1 MKTQLFYFSQRA
13 FALALLA
20 CLASCG
26 GGGGAGSVGGNIPPP
41 INPAP
46 TGAGNLQSAQL
57 ISTISASAI
66 AATVPASIAGS
77 VKPLYAV
84 DAYKLTYTTLDA
96 AGRVVLA
103 SGLVAI
109 PRKTGNLPGPVLSYQ
124 HATIKTDAL
133 APSNHA
139 TADEPAILFASL
151 GYLVSAADYVG
162 YGASKGLPHPYLLA
176 SPTASAVIDF
186 LRVSKQWRQS
196 QAIADNGQLFLTG
209 YSEGAYASMATLRQM
224 TQNRTEPLPVA
235 TFVGAGAYSVTRT
248 LDDLLSEVRA
258 KNPLLGA
265 LISPGLLK
273 HLGANDRANVSN
285 LLLATTLGDQ
295 ADVKFATTFLD
306 NFLNDD
312 AAAIQSQSDVFDWT
326 PQSPIIFFH
335 GRDDATVSLA
345 NTELAFQ
352 AMQRRGANALIERID
367 CPARPASHL
376 GCVPSFLQND
386 IARLGGL
393 ARNL

>member
-1 MKTQLFYFSQRA
+1 MKKQSFYCSQRA

-26 GGGGAGSVGGNIPPP
+26 GGAGSVGGNTPPP
-41 INPAP
+41 INDGPA
-46 TGAGNLQSAQL
+46 GAAHLQSAQFMT
-57 ISTISASAI
+57 TISASAI
-66 AATVPASIAGS
+66 AATISPSIAGS

-96 AGRVVLA
+96 TGHVVQA

-109 PRKTGNLPGPVLSYQ
+109 PRKTGNSPSPVLSYQ
-124 HATIKTDAL
+124 HATIKTDAG

-162 YGASKGLPHPYLLA
+162 YGASKNSSHPYLLA
-176 SPTASAVIDF
+176 APTAAAVLDF
-186 LRVSKQWRQS
+186 LNVSSQWRQS
-196 QAIADNGQLFLTG
+196 RAIADNGQLFLTG
-209 YSEGAYASMATLRQM
+209 YSEGAYASMATLRHM
-224 TQNRTEPLPVA
+224 TQNRTGALPVA
-235 TFVGAGAYSVTRT
+235 TFVGAGPYSVTRA

-258 KNPLLGA
+258 RNPVLGA

-285 LLLATTLGDQ
+285 LLLAATLGDQ
-295 ADVKFATTFLD
+295 ADIRFNTTFLD
-306 NFLNDD
+306 NYLNDD
-312 AAAIQSQSDVFDWT
+312 AQTIQTQSDVFDWT

-335 GRDDATVSLA
+335 GRDDETVSYA
-345 NTELAFQ
+345 NTDLAYQ
-352 AMQRRGANALIERID
+352 AMLRRGAGAQLERID
-367 CPARPASHL
+367 CPLRPASHL
-376 GCVPSFLQND
+376 GCVPPFLQAD
-386 IARLGGL
+386 ITRLGALAKGL
-393 ARNL
+393 